1 MILYKHKKEKIYV
14 FILFLISFLI
24 IGICK
29 IKATN
34 LPLFGRVIY
43 LDPGHGGVDPGSI
56 YKNIYEKDINLEICE
71 KLSDKL
77 TELGAI
83 VYMTR
88 YGDYDLSRINYSER
102 KKSDLNNRATIINE
116 SDADMYI
123 SIHLNSVSSS
133 TWHGA
138 QVFYDDVNDSN
149 LEIANLFQERFKK
162 YLNSKRE
169 VKEIKTML
177 LNRKV
182 TIPGVLI
189 EVGFLSNSNDRY
201 LLRQSWYQEKVAKNI
216 SEVLIEYYHK

>member
-14 FILFLISFLI
+14 FILFLIVFSI

-29 IKATN
+29 IKATS
-34 LPLFGRVIY
+34 LPLLGRVIY

-56 YKNIYEKDINLEICE
+56 YKNIYEKDINLEICK
-71 KLSDKL
+71 KLSKKL
-77 TELGAI
+77 TELGAV

-88 YGDYDLSRINYSER
+88 YGDYDLSRINYGER
-102 KKSDLNNRATIINE
+102 KKSDLNNRATIIN
-116 SDADMYI
+116 SSGADMYI
-123 SIHLNSVSSS
+123 SIHLNSVSSN

-201 LLRQSWYQEKVAKNI
+201 LLRQSWYQEKVANNI